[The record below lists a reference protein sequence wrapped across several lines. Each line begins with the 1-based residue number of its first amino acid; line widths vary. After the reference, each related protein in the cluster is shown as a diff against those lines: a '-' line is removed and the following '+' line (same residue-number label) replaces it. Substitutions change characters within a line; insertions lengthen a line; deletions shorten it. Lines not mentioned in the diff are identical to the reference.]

1 MFILVSLFFKALDHP
16 NSVYRHLKR
25 KEKKGKKETTESLYS
40 NFIFTMLNLQ
50 PFLYMENSFLLI
62 VNIEIYGNRMKHY
75 IDNTFVYPTN
85 PN

>member
-1 MFILVSLFFKALDHP
+1 
-16 NSVYRHLKR
+16 
-25 KEKKGKKETTESLYS
+25 
-40 NFIFTMLNLQ
+40 MLNLQ
-50 PFLYMENSFLLI
+50 PYLYMENSFLLI